1 MDLLLQYALVNDMEE
16 MALLKDKED
25 ARKLAAT
32 LLAGVEL
39 AQQDSQLLPDPHCNT
54 PWQLLYESQNDHAF
68 ITTMG
73 IDTQTFELILTSGFA
88 SQWYQKPITCPDINS
103 HGIPCLNR
111 CSLNAGGALGLI
123 LHYLN
128 STMQETSLQQIFA
141 LIPSTV
147 SRYLTSGLPMLLQTL
162 CSMADARIQWPQ
174 GPAFECIDGLKLP
187 VQTSE
192 DDEIENATYN
202 GWLSE
207 HFITEARINAP
218 GSWHDSH
225 LASHIYTQLQLHTPA
240 NYYIVADTAF
250 PCGMSSIDECIHAPL
265 KHGQILCGSAAEMVE
280 QMAFNCELLSYHQ
293 TAEWGMQAIQGA
305 FGRLCLPLNITNKEA
320 HSNLIEVCL
329 WLHNLCATHIGT
341 NQIRTVYMK
350 LWQATEDDMDV
361 WQDFENMLFS
371 EQRKKDQ
378 VSCFHVILQYQ

>member
-16 MALLKDKED
+16 MALLEDEED

-32 LLAGVEL
+32 LLA
-39 AQQDSQLLPDPHCNT
+39 S
-54 PWQLLYESQNDHAF
+54 NDHAF

-88 SQWYQKPITCPDINS
+88 SQWYQKPITHPDINS
-103 HGIPCLNR
+103 HGIPCLNWR
-111 CSLNAGGALGLI
+111 SLNTGGALGLI

-147 SRYLTSGLPMLLQTL
+147 SHYLTSGLPMLLQTL

-207 HFITEARINAP
+207 HFITEGVVIAARINVP
-218 GSWHDSH
+218 GSWHDSR
-225 LASHIYTQLQLHTPA
+225 LAPHIYTQLQLHTPA
-240 NYYIVADTAF
+240 DYYIVADTAF
-250 PCGMSSIDECIHAPL
+250 PHGMSSIDGCVCAPL
-265 KHGQILCGSAAEMVE
+265 KHGQILHGSAAEMVE
-280 QMAFNCELLSYHQ
+280 QMAFNHKLLSYCQ

-305 FGRLCLPLNITNKEA
+305 FGRLHLPLNITNKEA
-320 HSNLIEVCL
+320 HSNLIKVCL
-329 WLHNLCATHIGT
+329 RLHNLHATHVGT
-341 NQIRTVYMK
+341 NQIWTVYMK

-361 WQDFENMLFS
+361 WRDFENMLFL

-378 VSCFHVILQYQ
+378 VLRFHVILQYQ